1 MLLALTLSL
10 PLAGPLPTQEADDR
24 PHVVFLTG
32 DEEYRSEESMPMLA
46 ALLEEHYGC
55 RTTVLYALDEQ
66 GYIAPNHLTNIAG
79 LEALEDADLMVMF
92 TRFRALPDDQ
102 LQHILDYAA
111 SGRPMVGFRTA
122 THPFLYPEGDARRK
136 HNDGFAIEAAPL
148 MGFFSA
154 EVPRWMSWALGDL
167 AVKLLVS
174 LAMLA
179 PYRILLSALRLHRPA
194 AQDSGS

>member
-122 THPFLYPEGDARRK
+122 QIDDPELTVRHVEGKQPVRIVID
-136 HNDGFAIEAAPL
+136 PL
-148 MGFFSA
+148 GEIDDDSN
-154 EVPRWMSWALGDL
+154 
-167 AVKLLVS
+167 LVRT
-174 LAMLA
+174 A
-179 PYRILLSALRLHRPA
+179 
-194 AQDSGS
+194 